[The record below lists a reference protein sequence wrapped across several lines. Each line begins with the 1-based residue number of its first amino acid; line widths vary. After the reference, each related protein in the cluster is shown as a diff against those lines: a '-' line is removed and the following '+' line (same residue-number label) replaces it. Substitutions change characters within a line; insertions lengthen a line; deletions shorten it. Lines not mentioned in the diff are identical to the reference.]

1 MEWTDMEYR
10 QITVVNIAG
19 MKSPKPR
26 KIDLQSTMEPRSYGY
41 MTYIHYTLP
50 KHRKKIQMKLP
61 THIHTN
67 FEIFI
72 HLQTFFEY
80 LLCTQVLEIKNKFMT
95 ISAPFTPRT

>member
-50 KHRKKIQMKLP
+50 KHTEKK
-61 THIHTN
+61 
-67 FEIFI
+67 F
-72 HLQTFFEY
+72 
-80 LLCTQVLEIKNKFMT
+80 
-95 ISAPFTPRT
+95 R